1 MLVFEML
8 VHELSV
14 EQGPSLATSAESNN
28 QAVECDCKS
37 DGQHV
42 WVLVGKCYLDM
53 SGHFNSNNQTFNW

>member
-1 MLVFEML
+1 
-8 VHELSV
+8 
-14 EQGPSLATSAESNN
+14 
-28 QAVECDCKS
+28 VECDCTS